1 MSGGGIRE
9 ILCEGGGLPN
19 GGTAIL
25 EGGVL
30 TLEETMVSSYEN
42 VHSPCPILI
51 HASDNKE

>member
-30 TLEETMVSSYEN
+30 TLEETMSIIFLQIYYHMINIPS
-42 VHSPCPILI
+42 
-51 HASDNKE
+51 